1 MNDFWK
7 TSRRPLVRLM
17 VLCLALLAA
26 ASCSG
31 RVNIFSESRDERLRR
46 LDQERARLARST
58 GPIDRTR
65 TQIEISNLLVSM
77 MDDAIDDGDIE
88 RLDQRLTEYRSTVID
103 ARNTIMDSGRNAAQN
118 SAGFRELEIALRQHV
133 RQLGDIGTQLTF
145 QFRQPITELM
155 DEVSG
160 IRDELLAALF
170 P

>member
-1 MNDFWK
+1 
-7 TSRRPLVRLM
+7 M